1 VILELQDQLRELEQ
15 KLGDLDESHYH
26 PESAEQSIRIQ
37 SRTRDLEVA
46 QFEQLDQPGAAEFDA
61 HQDRPCSDSSVE
73 LTQKP
78 VLSQRAMILES
89 IQEKLV
95 KYDEA
100 LYNTRRLNEFERP
113 SKRDWHAL
121 RQWLENRRPLNFD
134 SEEVFIDMKHDLIT
148 LNPRTDSGKIDAWIE
163 DAISR
168 LPEGMTSVS
177 VL

>member
-1 VILELQDQLRELEQ
+1 
-15 KLGDLDESHYH
+15 
-26 PESAEQSIRIQ
+26 
-37 SRTRDLEVA
+37 
-46 QFEQLDQPGAAEFDA
+46 
-61 HQDRPCSDSSVE
+61 
-73 LTQKP
+73 
-78 VLSQRAMILES
+78 MLES

-121 RQWLENRRPLNFD
+121 RQWLANTRPLNFEP
-134 SEEVFIDMKHDLIT
+134 EEVFIHMKHDLIT

-177 VL
+177 VLRYHLRSLKLMRLFEVFL